1 MNKHY
6 LYVYLNPLKPGNYIY
21 GKFIFEHEPFYIGKG
36 VNNRLKSH
44 IIESYSSK
52 KSLKLNIIR
61 KIIKSGNKPII
72 IKLYENISDYS
83 AKRIEIYLIN
93 LIGRISLNKG
103 PLSNLTSG
111 GEGLSG
117 YNLSQLSKDKISKSL
132 NGIKQSKE
140 TIEKRKKSIED
151 NGGVWNKGLK
161 GCQVSSNKGK
171 NLSVTT
177 KDKIR
182 NKLIGLKQSEDTINK
197 RKLTNKERYNGA
209 WNKGFKTGKLAHN
222 IKSVFK
228 LDLEGNVLKEYNSVK
243 LAREDNPNAKTIIRV
258 CNGINKQ
265 SGGFKWQWKE

>member
-1 MNKHY
+1 MNNHY

-21 GKFIFEHEPFYIGKG
+21 GKFIFEYEPFYIGKG

-140 TIEKRKKSIED
+140 TIEKKNTNFNAGCNSCCSYSKLMWPNIANNFDRDKNSCQIR
-151 NGGVWNKGLK
+151 
-161 GCQVSSNKGK
+161 CQVS
-171 NLSVTT
+171 
-177 KDKIR
+177 R
-182 NKLIGLKQSEDTINK
+182 
-197 RKLTNKERYNGA
+197 
-209 WNKGFKTGKLAHN
+209 
-222 IKSVFK
+222 
-228 LDLEGNVLKEYNSVK
+228 
-243 LAREDNPNAKTIIRV
+243 
-258 CNGINKQ
+258 
-265 SGGFKWQWKE
+265 